1 MGVYK
6 QGLKRQEL
14 EGEERSGQGSQW
26 KEEEM
31 EEEELIPRSFLW
43 PSCILLLVPRRFSGL
58 EIHLLI
64 HYLSWKNRD
73 SCQVFLS

>member
-26 KEEEM
+26 KEEEEM
-31 EEEELIPRSFLW
+31 EEEGLIPRSFLW
-43 PSCILLLVPRRFSGL
+43 PSCILLLVLRRFS
-58 EIHLLI
+58 
-64 HYLSWKNRD
+64 
-73 SCQVFLS
+73 